1 MDIEKDK
8 CNINSKNKINDL
20 GLILE
25 LSETFKVFADPT
37 RISILYSLMDGELC
51 VCHIADKIS
60 MSQSAV
66 SHQLKTLRTARLIK
80 ARKEGKVVYYS
91 LDDEH
96 IEKILNV
103 VMEHVKEGEV

>member
-1 MDIEKDK
+1 MESKDK
-8 CNINSKNKINDL
+8 CNLQNDNIIKDL

-25 LSETFKVFADPT
+25 LSDTFKVFADPT

-60 MSQSAV
+60 MTQSAV
-66 SHQLKTLRTARLIK
+66 SHQLKILRSARLIK

-103 VMEHVKEGEV
+103 VMEHVKEE

>member
-1 MDIEKDK
+1 MD
-8 CNINSKNKINDL
+8 NINDNCKKTKSNIIGNL

-25 LSETFKVFADPT
+25 LSDTFKVFADPT

-51 VCHIADKIS
+51 VRHIADKIS
-60 MSQSAV
+60 MSQSAI
-66 SHQLKTLRTARLIK
+66 SHQLKTLRSSRLIK

-96 IEKILNV
+96 IEKILNLV
-103 VMEHVKEGEV
+103 TEHIKEA